1 MPSAGPFPKSFDGPF
16 VGPSR
21 ARSRQG
27 IAFSTAAAEGR
38 LKLQK
43 CAACS
48 HVCYPAREI
57 CPNCWSLDLAWTD
70 VPEGGELIAES
81 TLRTSFNSY
90 FQQRMPWRIGSIK
103 LDAGPVVLAHVHADV
118 SSSVPA
124 TVRGAHVGNASAN
137 ARVRVIARTDK
148 SGQGVLFALPEQETP
163 NMMEDRQLRTLTCD
177 PKGRRV
183 LITDGRSATGQAM
196 VQALVTAGASQV
208 FAGFAAGAMPQPGED
223 QLNSLP
229 VVQAVPLDLAD
240 TLSVAEL
247 AGEIGGAVD
256 ILINTAT
263 FFRPGDAMDLRDTVS
278 AREEMEINYFGLR
291 RLVQA
296 FGPAMRLRGADK
308 ADGACAWVN
317 LFSVYALCNWSA
329 YGSSSA
335 SQAAA
340 YSLSQNLR
348 ADLAGSGVK
357 VINVLF
363 GPLDDAWNQSLPPP
377 KVSASQVA
385 AAVVDA
391 LQQGIEN
398 VTLGPVAEDLV
409 QRFRQDPMALERE
422 LISRSAA

>member
-1 MPSAGPFPKSFDGPF
+1 M
-16 VGPSR
+16 
-21 ARSRQG
+21 
-27 IAFSTAAAEGR
+27 
-38 LKLQK
+38 
-43 CAACS
+43 
-48 HVCYPAREI
+48 
-57 CPNCWSLDLAWTD
+57 DLIWTD

-103 LDAGPVVLAHVHADV
+103 LDAGPVVLAHVHGDV
-118 SSSVPA
+118 P
-124 TVRGAHVGNASAN
+124 TTAH
-137 ARVRVIARTDK
+137 ARVRMIARTDK
-148 SGQGVLFALPEQETP
+148 SGQGVLFALPEQETR
-163 NMMEDRQLRTLTCD
+163 NMMNDRQLRTLTCD
-177 PKGRRV
+177 PKSRRV

-196 VQALVTAGASQV
+196 AQALVAAGASQIY
-208 FAGFAAGAMPQPGED
+208 AGFAGGAMPQPGED
-223 QLNSLP
+223 QLKSLTG
-229 VVQAVPLDLAD
+229 VRAVPLDLAD
-240 TLSVAEL
+240 ARSVAEL
-247 AGEIGGAVD
+247 ANEIGGAVD
-256 ILINTAT
+256 ILINTAM

-278 AREEMEINYFGLR
+278 AQEEMEINYFGLL

-357 VINVLF
+357 VINVLS

-377 KVSASQVA
+377 KVSPSQVA

-398 VTLGPVAEDLV
+398 VTLGAVAEDIV
-409 QRFRQDPMALERE
+409 QRFREDPMVLERE
-422 LISRSAA
+422 LISRSAP